1 MSAPGPMPGPYRVRP
16 ARPTDRAFMLELCH
30 RLGEGFPLPAWRRP
44 DEVARS
50 EQAALA
56 AFFAGEADG
65 AAALVAEDAAGT
77 PLGFVYLVVLTDYFR
92 QEPHAHVSILAVH
105 EAAEGRGVG
114 RALLE
119 ASDAW
124 ARERGYRAITLN
136 VFEANRRARE
146 LYGRMGYAPET
157 LRYYKPL

>member
-1 MSAPGPMPGPYRVRP
+1 MPGSCRVRP
-16 ARPTDRAFMLELCH
+16 ARPSDRDFVLELCH
-30 RLGEGFPLPAWRRP
+30 RLGESFPLPSWRQP
-44 DEVARS
+44 DEIARS
-50 EQAALA
+50 EQAALED
-56 AFFAGEADG
+56 FFAGRADDAG
-65 AAALVAEDAAGT
+65 VLVAEDAAGT
-77 PLGFVYLVVLTDYFR
+77 RLGFVYLLVLTDYFR

-136 VFEANRRARE
+136 VFDANRRARE

>member
-1 MSAPGPMPGPYRVRP
+1 MSAPAPTPAPCRVRP
-16 ARPTDRAFMLELCH
+16 ARPADRPFVLELCH
-30 RLGEGFPLPAWRRP
+30 RLGEGFPLPSWRRP

-50 EQAALA
+50 EQAALEE
-56 AFFAGEADG
+56 FFAGRADG
-65 AAALVAEDAAGT
+65 GAVLVAEDPAGT
-77 PLGFVYLVVLTDYFR
+77 PLGFVYLLVLTDYFR

-105 EAAEGRGVG
+105 ESAEGRGVG

-124 ARERGYRAITLN
+124 AHERGYRAITLN
-136 VFEANRRARE
+136 VFDANRRARE
-146 LYGRMGYAPET
+146 LYGRMGYPPET